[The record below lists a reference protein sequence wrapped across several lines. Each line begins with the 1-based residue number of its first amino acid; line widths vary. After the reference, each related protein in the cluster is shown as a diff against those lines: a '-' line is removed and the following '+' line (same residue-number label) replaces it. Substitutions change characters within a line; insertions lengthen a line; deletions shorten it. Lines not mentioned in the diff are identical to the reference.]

1 MIVGIKKYLGASVCF
16 ATVVLT
22 ASPAQALD
30 VNGYTTPGDAI
41 CWLDP
46 ACSLPRGGD
55 SDVMTVYSPGPA
67 VGVRGPIFDQIFAFG
82 GEEANNIYYF
92 DPSKVQG
99 DPSQALA
106 YTTLWESDGSA
117 WSDAFGVR
125 ESSVAPGALVG
136 FISDP
141 QDPAN
146 IPPATFVIFEQA
158 DIPNPVPEP
167 NSTDSA
173 YLTIEYDAT
182 RYLSPEMRQ
191 LGFTATFRSDTGVE
205 TSVPEPATLALLG
218 LGLAG
223 LACVKRKPGIGG
235 GSLTL

>member
-1 MIVGIKKYLGASVCF
+1 
-16 ATVVLT
+16 
-22 ASPAQALD
+22 LD

-55 SDVMTVYSPGPA
+55 SDVMTVYSPGTA

-82 GEEANNIYYF
+82 DEEANNIYYF
-92 DPSKVQG
+92 DFNKVQG
-99 DPSQALA
+99 DPSLINAA
-106 YTTLWESDGSA
+106 GEPAANTTLWESDGSA
-117 WSDAFGVR
+117 WSDTFGVGR
-125 ESSVAPGALVG
+125 VASGPEVYVG

-141 QDPAN
+141 QNA
-146 IPPATFVIFEQA
+146 IPSATFIIFEQA

-191 LGFTATFRSDTGVE
+191 LGFTATFRSDTGVQ
-205 TSVPEPATLALLG
+205 TSVPEPTTLALLG

-223 LACVKRKPGIGG
+223 LACVKRKSGIEGR
-235 GSLTL
+235 SLSLRTRPW